1 MTVVEEPPPMKAMRR
16 KLTLRSFCLLLLLCA
31 RPLDL
36 TGVAQDTTA
45 AAKPGEIKVVYDG
58 PNDLTK
64 VMLNPMIVASRKHQE
79 LRLGAFSSSKGKAV
93 VRPKEIALVFVAL
106 SVSQG
111 EGYENARRLT
121 VTADARKFPFGGMQ
135 RSVQTVNGVSAESLV
150 MAVSYETFLEIVHA
164 KKVSL
169 KIGLTEVELSP
180 EHIKT
185 LRAAASYMAP

>member
-1 MTVVEEPPPMKAMRR
+1 MNPMRR
-16 KLTLRSFCLLLLLCA
+16 KIAPRSFCFLLLLCA
-31 RPLDL
+31 QPLGL
-36 TGVAQDTTA
+36 TGVAQDAAA

-79 LRLGAFSSSKGKAV
+79 LRLGAFSSSKGKTV

-135 RSVQTVNGVSAESLV
+135 RSVQTVGGVSAESLV
-150 MAVSYETFLEIVHA
+150 TVVPYETFLEIVYA

-169 KIGLTEVELSP
+169 QIGLTEVELTP